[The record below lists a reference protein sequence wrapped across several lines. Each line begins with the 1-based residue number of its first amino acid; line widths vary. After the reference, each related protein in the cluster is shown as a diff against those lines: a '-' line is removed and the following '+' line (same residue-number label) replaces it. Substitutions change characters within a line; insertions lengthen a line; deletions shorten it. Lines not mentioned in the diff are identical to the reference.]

1 MSDDQK
7 YMQIALAEAQKAAD
21 LGEIPIGAVLVI
33 DDEII
38 AKAHNMRETWKDATA
53 HAEMIVIREA
63 CEKFD
68 RWRLSGATLYVT
80 IEPCA
85 MCAGAVVLA
94 RLRQLVYGARSP
106 KAGAIH
112 SLYQLVQ
119 DPRLNHQVEVV
130 GEVQAQV
137 CGQLM
142 SAFFQQLRR
151 GEVPKWS

>member
-1 MSDDQK
+1 
-7 YMQIALAEAQKAAD
+7 MQIAIREAQAAFQE
-21 LGEIPIGAVLVI
+21 GEVPVGAVVVI
-33 DDEII
+33 DNQVI
-38 AKAHNMRETWKDATA
+38 AANHNRTEQFRDPLA
-53 HAEMIVIREA
+53 HAEMLVIRDA
-63 CEKFD
+63 CQVFQYE
-68 RWRLSGATLYVT
+68 RLSEASLYVT